1 MRIVALLFER
11 FTALDII
18 GPYEVL
24 SRLPDAVIRFAGK
37 ETKEYRDPHGLVLR
51 SEHSIQNIQNADV
64 LVVPGGPGID
74 DILDDK
80 EILDWL
86 RSIHGHSHW
95 TVSVCSGSLLLAAA
109 GILNGRQCT
118 THWRRMEQLK
128 KYPVNVRQERYV
140 HDGKIITAAG
150 VSAGIDMALYLVSKL
165 ADNTTARMIQLG
177 LEYDPHPPFDC
188 GSPAKAEA
196 ELLNMYAQLRSK

>member
-1 MRIVALLFER
+1 
-11 FTALDII
+11 
-18 GPYEVL
+18 
-24 SRLPDAVIRFAGK
+24 
-37 ETKEYRDPHGLVLR
+37 
-51 SEHSIQNIQNADV
+51 
-64 LVVPGGPGID
+64 
-74 DILDDK
+74 
-80 EILDWL
+80 
-86 RSIHGHSHW
+86 
-95 TVSVCSGSLLLAAA
+95 
-109 GILNGRQCT
+109 
-118 THWRRMEQLK
+118 MEQLK